1 MEFTAEEILARMK
14 SDLKNEDSRIEG
26 SFASD
31 NLQAVS
37 EELARISAMQIKPL
51 WNEMEERIEETIT
64 SGNERH
70 YEYWAMQTKDK
81 NGVRLIGNARAKGER
96 DGTGLVKIVCITPQ
110 GTAPSEEILQKVRAK
125 IEEERPVGAKPIVS
139 AGSLLEIRV
148 FGKVK
153 IYDGTE
159 LSSIKQQADS
169 MIRTYLL
176 ELSMGRGRGDPIL
189 NYYRISSILSSVAGV
204 KELID
209 CTINDGRSSI
219 KGNFEQFFFL
229 KEVVLNVTP

>member
-1 MEFTAEEILARMK
+1 MEFTADEILARMK
-14 SDLKNEDSRIEG
+14 ADLKNEDSRIEG
-26 SFASD
+26 SFSMD

-81 NGVRLIGNARAKGER
+81 NGVRLIGNARARGER
-96 DGTGLVKIVCITPQ
+96 DGTGLVRIVCITPQ
-110 GTAPSEEILQKVRAK
+110 GTAPTEEILKKVRAK
-125 IEEERPVGAKPIVS
+125 IEEERPVGAKPIIS

-148 FGKVK
+148 FGKVRT
-153 IYDGTE
+153 YDGTD
-159 LSSIKQQADS
+159 LSSIKLQVAS
-169 MIRTYLL
+169 MIKTYLL
-176 ELSMGRGRGDPIL
+176 ELSMGRGNPIL
-189 NYYRISSILSSVAGV
+189 NYYRISSILSAAAGV

-209 CTINDGRSSI
+209 CTLNEGRSSI
-219 KGNFEQFFFL
+219 EGSFEQFFSL
-229 KEVVLNVTP
+229 KEVSLLNATP